1 MSFVLR
7 INPQYRGGNFTQE
20 VAMRELDS
28 LSVKIPGG
36 AAELCLDRGQ
46 TLDLN
51 NAVSTTIECESGV
64 VWLTQYDDCN
74 DVVLRAGE
82 SFVVDHDGLS
92 IVQVFEDAKIRV
104 TAPHTEHEAA
114 VSDRFL
120 QRMSDFVPAFYRA
133 EVAEV

>member
-1 MSFVLR
+1 
-7 INPQYRGGNFTQE
+7 
-20 VAMRELDS
+20 MRELDT

-36 AAELCLDRGQ
+36 AAELCLARGQ

-51 NAVSTTIECESGV
+51 DAVSTKIECESGV

-74 DVVLRAGE
+74 DVVLHAGE
-82 SFVVDHDGLS
+82 SFVVNHDGLS

-104 TAPHTEHEAA
+104 TAPRSETETA
-114 VSDRFL
+114 VPDAFL
-120 QRMSDFVPAFYRA
+120 RRMSDFVPAFYRA